1 MTVLVDVNTLHS
13 VVIGASRSR
22 SRLRIADNGR
32 RTGRNQSLPLK
43 KRSAS
48 VLDVVALAQDRIQI
62 VRIVRL
68 ACVNVIMIET
78 LMTLRPAQMTWPFR
92 NRRVARATELSERFD
107 SVKLADFIIQ
117 IIVGSCMFTG
127 FVIELAIFDFWS
139 DSCVLGSEHDAHQ
152 THQTAEEEPVTR
164 YQKQKNKKNYGC

>member
-48 VLDVVALAQDRIQI
+48 VLDIVALAQDRIQI

-92 NRRVARATELSERFD
+92 NLRVSRATELSERFD

-117 IIVGSCMFTG
+117 IIVGSCMFTR

-139 DSCVLGSEHDAHQ
+139 DSCVLSSEYDAHQ

-164 YQKQKNKKNYGC
+164 YQNLKQKILEKL